1 MRDIRSDIS
10 AGKARKLS
18 LEEKILR
25 LVRRYRVAEKRR
37 QQKQAERSKDFLGI
51 GLLPPPEQ
59 NPGLDEKVLV
69 PFEEA
74 ARVCC
79 ANTLARAASAALPPR

>member
-1 MRDIRSDIS
+1 MGGGMRDIRSDIN

-37 QQKQAERSKDFLGI
+37 QQKLAERSKAFRGI
-51 GLLPPPEQ
+51 GLLPPAGAKPW
-59 NPGLDEKVLV
+59 
-69 PFEEA
+69 
-74 ARVCC
+74 
-79 ANTLARAASAALPPR
+79 S